1 MKKTLI
7 ALAVLAASGASF
19 AQVTIT
25 GNLTMGYQA
34 ATTHITAAAGALG
47 GVASD
52 SSGFG
57 VDTSQI
63 DFAAT
68 EDLGGGMKATAK
80 MSLAGADRSGES
92 NSVTAGD
99 VTGRDASLT
108 VQTNVGV
115 FTLSSATSADY
126 LSGGI
131 AGLGVY
137 YSGWNGKIT
146 GARSRRDAVSYLLPI
161 NDFKFSVSYQEASNN
176 QGLGNGTS
184 GNNSATSPATNLVG
198 QTLQTIGLN
207 YAKGPLVLDAV
218 FLNFLSSAN
227 GNQAVTIAAPTAA
240 QILAASTAQ
249 GGTPLLKTQVRLSGS
264 YDLGMVKFGLGHV
277 VTTADNGINANPKTY
292 ETLAAASVPLGAL
305 TLGATFITKRS
316 DDQATVS
323 GGNTAN
329 GTQNGWSLQAA
340 YALSKRTALI
350 GNYARWDGS
359 VANTTQANQTQSLLS
374 HSF

>member
-34 ATTHITAAAGALG
+34 ASTSVAAGSALN
-47 GVASD
+47 AAD

-68 EDLGGGMKATAK
+68 EDLGGGMKAVAK

-92 NSVTAGD
+92 NGTTAGG
-99 VTGRDASLT
+99 VTGRDASLALY
-108 VQTNVGV
+108 TNVGV
-115 FTLSSATSADY
+115 FALGSTSSADY

-131 AGLGVY
+131 AGLGAY

-146 GARSRRDAVSYLLPI
+146 SARSRRDTVSYILPM
-161 NDFKFSVSYQEASNN
+161 NAFTLTLSYQEAANN

-184 GNNSATSPATNLVG
+184 GNNSAAAGNVG
-198 QTLQTIGLN
+198 QTLQVIALN
-207 YAKGPLVLDAV
+207 YNKGPLVLDGQ

-227 GNQAVTIAAPTAA
+227 GNPTLTLAAPTAA
-240 QILAASTAQ
+240 QIAAAAAAQ
-249 GGTPLLKTQVRLSGS
+249 GGIPLAKTQVRLAGS
-264 YDLGMVKFGLGHV
+264 YDLGMVKLGLGHV
-277 VTTADNGINANPKTY
+277 VTTSDNGVNANPKTY
-292 ETLAAASVPLGAL
+292 DTQASAAVPLGAL
-305 TLGATFITKRS
+305 TLGATFITRRS
-316 DDQATVS
+316 DDLSTAQ
-323 GGNTAN
+323 GGGAAN

-340 YALSKRTALI
+340 YALSKRTNMIA
-350 GNYARWDGS
+350 NYARWDGS
-359 VANTTQANQTQSLLS
+359 VGNTTQANQTQLLVS